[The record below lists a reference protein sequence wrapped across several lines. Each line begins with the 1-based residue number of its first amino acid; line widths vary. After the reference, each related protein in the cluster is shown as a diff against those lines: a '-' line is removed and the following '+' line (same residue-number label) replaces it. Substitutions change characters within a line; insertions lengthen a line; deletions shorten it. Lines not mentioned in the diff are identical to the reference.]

1 MNLSAL
7 QHLIRAAQALAENQ
21 PVIVLGSSSLL
32 ASFPELGKDEGPLTT
47 TFDADLYP
55 DPFDELVAMMWH
67 EALGEN
73 RSYYLRHGYH
83 ADIMRDSIVDTFPSG
98 WRERLVPVPGAD
110 KAHALEP
117 HDLCAIKILVGRPK
131 DLSLVKFLADAGL
144 IHANMVRERMALIDL
159 PVELRPRMDAA
170 FRWIFE
176 A

>member
-7 QHLIRAAQALAENQ
+7 QHLIRAALSLAENQ
-21 PVIVLGSSSLL
+21 PVVVLGSASLL
-32 ASFPELGKDEGPLTT
+32 ASFPDLGKNEGPLSS

-83 ADIMRDSIVDTFPSG
+83 ADVMRESITDTFPAG
-98 WRERLVPVPGAD
+98 WRERLVPVPGVEGAR
-110 KAHALEP
+110 ALDP
-117 HDLCAIKILVGRPK
+117 HDLCATKILVGRPK
-131 DLSLVKFLADAGL
+131 DLSLVDFLWDGAL
-144 IHANMVRERMALIDL
+144 IHAEMVRKRMALIDV
-159 PVELRPRMDAA
+159 PIELRLRMDAA
-170 FRWIFE
+170 YRQIFD